1 MPMQTLTAFA
11 MTSTHVSEHST
22 RVECAMD
29 QGPFTSVGARTSL
42 KVIATAKET
51 SSTCV
56 GHAEVLVK
64 MWTVTDFATMTT
76 AAQTSMRAISRR
88 FQPLSVTI
96 ALVQREVARLWVWSW
111 RLTKMDSLG
120 G

>member
-1 MPMQTLTAFA
+1 MPIPTLTAFA

-64 MWTVTDFATMTT
+64 MLTVTDFATMTT

-88 FQPLSVTI
+88 FQPLSATI

-111 RLTKMDSLG
+111 RLTKMDYLG

>member
-1 MPMQTLTAFA
+1 MPTLTAFA
-11 MTSTHVSEHST
+11 MTSTHVSVHST
-22 RVECAMD
+22 RVECAMG
-29 QGPFTSVGARTSL
+29 QGPFTSVGARTSQ
-42 KVIATAKET
+42 KVIATVKET

-56 GHAEVLVK
+56 GLAEVLAK

-76 AAQTSMRAISRR
+76 TAQTSMRAISPR
-88 FQPLSVTI
+88 FQPLNVTI
-96 ALVQREVARLWVWSW
+96 ALVQRERARLWVWSW